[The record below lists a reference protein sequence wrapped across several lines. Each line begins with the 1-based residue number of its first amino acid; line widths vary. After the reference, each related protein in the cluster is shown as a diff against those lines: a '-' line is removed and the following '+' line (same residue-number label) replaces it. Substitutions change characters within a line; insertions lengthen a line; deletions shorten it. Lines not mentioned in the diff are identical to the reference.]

1 MSDSPLQHTGR
12 NAMAGESPLHGDPMN
27 IGCVVS
33 REVGPETSVFELEL
47 DGSSRF
53 TIKIG
58 KME

>member
-1 MSDSPLQHTGR
+1 LQHSGR
-12 NAMAGESPLHGDPMN
+12 NAIACESPLHGDPMN

-47 DGSSRF
+47 DGSGRF